1 MTESF
6 AELRA
11 REFGRLDAG
20 GHVYL
25 DYTGAG
31 LYGES
36 QVRRHAALLRRRLL
50 GNPHSENPTS
60 HASTLHIEEARR
72 RVLGFF
78 RADPAEYAVIFTANA
93 TGALKLV
100 GEAYPFKPGSR
111 FVLLADNH
119 NSVNGIREYA
129 RRRGAAV
136 QYLPLDAELRAPQ
149 THELLAPVHDAPGL
163 FAYPAQSNFTGVK
176 HPLEWIDAAHDRG
189 YHVLLDAAAYVPTN
203 PLDLSAVHPD
213 FVCISFY
220 KMFGFPTGVGALI
233 ARHDALQRL
242 ERPWF
247 AGGTV
252 QFASA
257 QNGLHLLKGDAEAY
271 EDGTP
276 NFIGIT
282 GVPFGLD
289 LLEEMGMQRVREHVA
304 DLTRMLLWELGALRH
319 ADGAPVVRLYGPAGT
334 MMRGGTVAFNLQDPA
349 GALIDSDAVQHAA
362 TAANISLRSGCF
374 CNPGAAEAAFGYVPA
389 DAKHCLE
396 TIPHADFSLE
406 RFSDCMG
413 GVPVGAVR
421 VSVGIATNAAD
432 LRRLIDVLKTFRDRP
447 AGVVNRVAAEG
458 VATGTF

>member
-100 GEAYPFKPGSR
+100 GEAYPFKAGSR
-111 FVLLADNH
+111 YVLLADNH
-119 NSVNGIREYA
+119 NSVNGIREFA
-129 RRRGAAV
+129 RRRGAQV
-136 QYLPLDAELRAPQ
+136 EYLPLDAELRAPA
-149 THELLAPVHDAPGL
+149 TPELLAPAHDAPSL

-213 FVCISFY
+213 FVCVSFY
-220 KMFGFPTGVGALI
+220 KMFGFPTGVGALV
-233 ARHDALQRL
+233 ARHDTLQRM

-257 QNGLHLLKGDAEAY
+257 QNGLHLLKSDAEAF

-289 LLEEMGMQRVREHVA
+289 LLEEIGMTRVREHVA

-319 ADGAPVVRLYGPAGT
+319 GDGAPVVRLYGPAGT
-334 MMRGGTVAFNLQDPA
+334 VMRGGTVAFNLQDPA

-374 CNPGAAEAAFGYVPA
+374 CNPGAAEAAFGYVPT
-389 DAKHCLE
+389 DAKSCLE
-396 TIPHADFSLE
+396 TIPPDDFSLA

-432 LRRLIDVLKTFRDRP
+432 LRRLIDVLKTFRDCT
-447 AGVVNRVAAEG
+447 AEIVNRVREG
-458 VATGTF
+458 VLA